1 MAEQKEQAE
10 HTFIVARAFNGL
22 KEGYE
27 FKKGDLGMG
36 YYKSSTADAEL
47 QGNCDSVGHGN
58 GKGGAS
64 VGASVGAGESSGS
77 IGAAD
82 GGRGVVTTVAP
93 TEAPSAHDATAGC
106 STVQSTA
113 RKVQLKQ
120 IPDKLVIQPD
130 DSEAERE
137 RKRKRVRAIKSAN
150 RHAEITNERNE
161 KMNTWQT
168 FNSGIRGARVKGSM
182 SGLRR
187 GRDSIF
193 RSTEGGRVGVV
204 GSGSGTT
211 EFEQRKKFKAPQ

>member
-1 MAEQKEQAE
+1 M
-10 HTFIVARAFNGL
+10 
-22 KEGYE
+22 
-27 FKKGDLGMG
+27 
-36 YYKSSTADAEL
+36 STPTSP
-47 QGNCDSVGHGN
+47 QCH
-58 GKGGAS
+58 
-64 VGASVGAGESSGS
+64 
-77 IGAAD
+77 I
-82 GGRGVVTTVAP
+82 VTTVAP